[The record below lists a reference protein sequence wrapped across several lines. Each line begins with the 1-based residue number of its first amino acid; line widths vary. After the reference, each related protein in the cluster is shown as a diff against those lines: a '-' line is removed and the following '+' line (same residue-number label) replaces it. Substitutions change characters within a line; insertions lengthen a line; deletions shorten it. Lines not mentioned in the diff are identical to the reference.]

1 MVTFGFDL
9 VHFIIILSI
18 STATTGGGVL
28 FSSWCQWSRKV
39 GLFWPIWA
47 ILLRIYAL
55 FLVYS
60 YSAKLCSGVAKLTNI
75 RYALSI
81 VFIFL
86 KVFSLLSKPWSVC
99 FRSENWFALQVESA
113 LAKVWNG
120 FHRWYIRF
128 VAILT
133 ILSMTLFYFNS
144 NKGNSTICKKWAVFN
159 FKRQEVCRHLL
170 SLHKYSRLVFMYTFL
185 PKSC

>member
-1 MVTFGFDL
+1 MSHVSMQRSQYKGDRSSCWVTITRL
-9 VHFIIILSI
+9 NHAVVSENWQI
-18 STATTGGGVL
+18 SAMHLPSFL
-28 FSSWCQWSRKV
+28 F
-39 GLFWPIWA
+39 FW
-47 ILLRIYAL
+47 R
-55 FLVYS
+55 F
-60 YSAKLCSGVAKLTNI
+60 
-75 RYALSI
+75 
-81 VFIFL
+81 
-86 KVFSLLSKPWSVC
+86 FSLLSKPWSVC

-159 FKRQEVCRHLL
+159 FKRHKVCRHLL
-170 SLHKYSRLVFMYTFL
+170 SLHKYSRLVFMYTFA